1 MRWENWMMR
10 EEQTVYLACPRE
22 MGRERYKKSLQQLVI
37 VAKAGRLNTRLG
49 LE

>member
-1 MRWENWMMR
+1 MGELDDERGANCVPGMSTGDGER
-10 EEQTVYLACPRE
+10 EI
-22 MGRERYKKSLQQLVI
+22 YKKSLQQLVI